1 MVSIK
6 KSLVTTML
14 LAGMLFLV
22 GGVAASG
29 IQAVLGEEVPIS
41 GYATSGPYVY
51 LYLTGP
57 NLPENGVMLNDVTKR
72 ADQGYFTK
80 VSVDG
85 DDHWSYKWNTGSVGG
100 RLDEGTYTVWVV
112 SGPNDRSHLAD
123 ADYRTIG
130 VTLGGPSISV
140 DTPSQPGGM
149 DLQSV
154 PDGASLVVN
163 GEYRGKTPLTLSD
176 LAPGTYAVT
185 FSRFGYS
192 DLSLNVP
199 VTQGKIAEVK
209 AILRPESGTLAVNST
224 PAGARVLFD
233 GTDAGVSPVF
243 VTNISAGNH
252 TVTLEKEGYVST
264 TRQVSIP
271 AGQAGTVEVSL
282 EPVPVPATT
291 VRSAGLLPAVTGTFC
306 IILLGIACG
315 RRRNR

>member
-6 KSLVTTML
+6 RFLIRTVL
-14 LAGMLFLV
+14 IAGVLFLV

-29 IQAVLGEEVPIS
+29 IQAVLGEVVPIS
-41 GYATSGPYVY
+41 GYSTSGPYVY

-85 DDHWSYKWNTGSVGG
+85 DDHWSYTWNTGSVGG
-100 RLDEGTYTVWVV
+100 RLDEGSYTVWVV
-112 SGPNDRSHLAD
+112 SGPNDRAHLAE
-123 ADYRTIG
+123 ADYRTID

-140 DTPSQPGGM
+140 DTPAPAGGM
-149 DLQSV
+149 DLKSV

-176 LAPGTYAVT
+176 ISPGTYNVS
-185 FSRFGYS
+185 FSRFGYA
-192 DLSLNVP
+192 DLSLNVQ
-199 VTQGKIAEVK
+199 VNQGKITEVT
-209 AILRPESGTLAVNST
+209 ATLQPETGTLAVNST

-233 GTDAGVSPVF
+233 GTDAGLSPVF

-252 TVTLEKEGYVST
+252 TVALEKEGYVPA
-264 TRQVSIP
+264 TRQVNIP

-282 EPVPVPATT
+282 DPVPVPVTT
-291 VRSAGLLPAVTGTFC
+291 VRSAGLLPAMAGALCV
-306 IILLGIACG
+306 IILGIACN
-315 RRRNR
+315 RRRDP

>member
-6 KSLVTTML
+6 NSLGTIML

-22 GGVAASG
+22 GGVTASG

-112 SGPNDRSHLAD
+112 SGPNDRSHLAE

-140 DTPSQPGGM
+140 DTPAQPGGM

-163 GEYRGKTPLTLSD
+163 GQYRGKTPFSLSD
-176 LAPGTYAVT
+176 LSPATYNVT
-185 FSRFGYS
+185 FSRFGYT
-192 DLSLNVP
+192 DLTLNVP
-199 VTQGKIAEVK
+199 VTQGKITEVT
-209 AILRPESGTLAVNST
+209 ATLQPETGTLAVNST

-233 GTDAGVSPVF
+233 GTDAGLSPVF

-252 TVTLEKEGYVST
+252 TVMLEMEGYGTT

-271 AGQAGTVEVSL
+271 AGQAGTVEVVL

-291 VRSAGLLPAVTGTFC
+291 VRSAGLLTAMTGAFC
-306 IILLGIACG
+306 VILLGIACS
-315 RRRNR
+315 RRRDP